1 MKLLLKLDSNKPIEL
16 SDHDDTT
23 NHLADLG
30 LDGIALQTRTP
41 EELNHLVPEI
51 QESLGAVRL
60 VIAGTSVNST
70 SKQKDLSL
78 ALARRW
84 YLNCD
89 NLGIDALALPGP
101 SLDKLGH
108 INSILRDVAS
118 FWMDMLASHPP
129 TSTGPRLLQHNT
141 GHLSTSAHCWTMLNQ
156 IEGQCPGLL
165 WDVTSAHTVGEEPA
179 KSLPMLS
186 RSISHVLAP
195 IDSQAVEKLEQ
206 EKPDSAVPK
215 SELLRLV
222 RRLVGLGFSGSLTL
236 DAKDCENVEQAIAL
250 TGRAAKAIKAALQ
263 EYEEA
268 TRDPEKYGK
277 KKLAE
282 AAKRAKELKAK
293 QAAQDKAEAETK
305 AE

>member
-1 MKLLLKLDSNKPIEL
+1 MKLLFKFDSIKSHEL

-23 NHLADLG
+23 NHLADIG

-60 VIAGTSVNST
+60 VMAETSVNST
-70 SKQKDLSL
+70 GRQQDLSL

-84 YLNCD
+84 YLTCD
-89 NLGIDALALPGP
+89 NLGIEALALPGP

-129 TSTGPRLLQHNT
+129 TPTGPKLLQHNT
-141 GHLSTSAHCWTMLNQ
+141 GHLSASTHCWTMLNQ
-156 IEGQCPGLL
+156 IEGQSPGLL
-165 WDVTSAHTVGEEPA
+165 WDVTAARAAGEEPS

-186 RSISHVLAP
+186 RSISHVLAA

-206 EKPDSAVPK
+206 EKPDSAVPQ

-222 RRLVGLGFSGSLTL
+222 RRLVGLGFKGSLTL
-236 DAKDCENVEQAIAL
+236 DPKGSENVEQAITL
-250 TGRAAKAIKAALQ
+250 TGRAAKAIKTALQ

-293 QAAQDKAEAETK
+293 QAAQEKAEAETK